1 MLKIQNS
8 LLEPLGYYN
17 KPCDESKLGDDP
29 THLMAPNGFSLTDLE
44 VELIRA
50 AGGSFYSEDDLAQK
64 TDWFVQTPNAKEGIV
79 MNHSFMLYRRAYE
92 GAASEQLWR
101 LSAADP
107 RIHRVLQQRPRWG
120 LDISLEY
127 ILADGTMFEIL
138 HWEYDSDQWE
148 PIEELRQLYEPK
160 ILSIDWEDGAQQI
173 LKRKAE
179 WHHLSWFPQSK
190 YKCDYFGFVPENF
203 GQVLWK

>member
-1 MLKIQNS
+1 
-8 LLEPLGYYN
+8 
-17 KPCDESKLGDDP
+17 
-29 THLMAPNGFSLTDLE
+29 
-44 VELIRA
+44 
-50 AGGSFYSEDDLAQK
+50 
-64 TDWFVQTPNAKEGIV
+64 
-79 MNHSFMLYRRAYE
+79 
-92 GAASEQLWR
+92 
-101 LSAADP
+101 
-107 RIHRVLQQRPRWG
+107 
-120 LDISLEY
+120 
-127 ILADGTMFEIL
+127 MFEIL

-160 ILSIDWEDGAQQI
+160 ILSIDWEDGARQM

>member
-1 MLKIQNS
+1 MLTVENS
-8 LLEPLGYYN
+8 LLEPLGYYDQ
-17 KPCDESKLGDDP
+17 PCDESKLSDDP
-29 THLMAPNGFSLTDLE
+29 TYLMAPNGFSLTELE
-44 VELIRA
+44 VELVRA
-50 AGGSFYSEDDLAQK
+50 NKGSFYSDDDLAQK
-64 TDWFVQTPNAKEGIV
+64 SNWFVQAPMAKQGIV
-79 MNHSFMLYRRAYE
+79 MNHSFMLYRRAYN
-92 GAASEQLWR
+92 GQAAEQLWNM
-101 LSAADP
+101 AQTDP

-127 ILADGTMFEIL
+127 ILPDGTMFEIL

-148 PIEELRQLYEPK
+148 PIEELRQRYEPK
-160 ILSIDWEDGAQQI
+160 ILAIDWEDGAQQI